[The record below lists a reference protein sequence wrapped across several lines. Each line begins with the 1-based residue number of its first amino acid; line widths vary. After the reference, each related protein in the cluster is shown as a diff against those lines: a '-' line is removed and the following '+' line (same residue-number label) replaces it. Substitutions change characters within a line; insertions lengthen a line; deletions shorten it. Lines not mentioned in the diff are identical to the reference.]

1 MPGTSTTEVD
11 CVKCQTTYEADVIEH
26 IDLSEERDMIR
37 ALRTGKV
44 NRVQCPKCR
53 KVMYLD
59 RSVVINFEPDNL
71 IVVYDSNAT
80 SPRAKS
86 QFEEEFRNVTSFD
99 ENLSE
104 VAEDTDFRVISDLD
118 ELKQL
123 LKEYKKTYL

>member
-1 MPGTSTTEVD
+1 MAGTSTTEVN
-11 CVKCQTTYEADVIEH
+11 CVKCKTTYEAEVVDH

-37 ALRTGKV
+37 ALRNGKV

-59 RSVVINFEPDNL
+59 RSVVVNFEPDNL
-71 IVVYDSNAT
+71 IVVFDSDAT
-80 SPRAKS
+80 SPGTKK
-86 QFEEEFRNVTSFD
+86 QFEDEFRNVTSFD

-104 VAEDTDFRVISDLD
+104 VAEDTEFRVISNLD